1 METNRQ
7 KKIAGVIQEDLA
19 EVLQRMVSDSGHRNV
34 IVSVSKVRV
43 TVDLSL
49 AKAYISVFPPKHAEA
64 LLEEVIAKSP
74 VIKHELAQRTK
85 HQFRRMPDL
94 EFFNDDSLEYIDGIE
109 RSLKG
114 EDNPIE
120 HPELLDKRKKK

>member
-34 IVSVSKVRV
+34 IV

-120 HPELLDKRKKK
+120 HPELLDKRKKI